1 MSQADDRGRGAA
13 AEVDDRVYVRRALD
27 GDDAAF
33 AVLVRRYERGLYNVA
48 YRMVRDAE
56 LAKDL
61 TQDIFIRV
69 HGALA
74 KYDPVYPFTSWIYR
88 VASNL
93 CIDHIRRKKLK
104 TVSLD
109 APVSLGDDE
118 TVTRDVEDPG
128 QDPEG
133 ELLETDRARLL
144 REALDDLPE
153 AHRLVLLLRH
163 QRDLSYDE
171 IALTL
176 DLPLGTVKA
185 RIHRAREA
193 LRKVLEKRHDLE
205 ELL

>member
-1 MSQADDRGRGAA
+1 MTEGDAKGSGTP
-13 AEVDDRVYVRRALD
+13 AEIDDRVHVRRALD

-33 AVLVRRYERGLYNVA
+33 AVLVRRYERGIYNVA
-48 YRMVRDAE
+48 YRMVRDSE
-56 LAKDL
+56 LARDL
-61 TQDIFIRV
+61 TQDVFIRV
-69 HGALA
+69 HGALG

-93 CIDHIRRKKLK
+93 CIDHLRRKKLK

-109 APVSLGDDE
+109 APLSLGNDE
-118 TVTRDVEDPG
+118 TITRDVEDPR
-128 QDPEG
+128 QDPDA
-133 ELLETDRARLL
+133 ELQDRERSRLL
-144 REALDDLPE
+144 VQALDELPE
-153 AHRLVLLLRH
+153 AHRLVLILRH

-193 LRKVLEKRHDLE
+193 LRKVLERRHDLE